1 MKFST
6 LATTLGL
13 TAQATAL
20 GRAVVHNNCPDT
32 VYLWSVGGAVGPRQT
47 LAPNDI
53 YSESF
58 YHDAA
63 SGGVSLKITRSPD
76 GLWDGSAQTNFAY
89 SLTGDRVWYDLSNVF
104 GAPFADSALSVNSD
118 DPGCGGIC
126 WPEGINPGGN
136 HVKDCSAEATEV
148 LTLCAWN
155 C

>member
-20 GRAVVHNNCPDT
+20 GRAVVHNNCAEP

-47 LAPNDI
+47 LHPNEI
-53 YSESF
+53 YSESVR
-58 YHDAA
+58 HDAA
-63 SGGVSLKITRSPD
+63 SGGVSLKITRGPD

-104 GAPFADSALSVNSD
+104 GAPFEGDALSVNSD
-118 DPGCGGIC
+118 DPSCGNIC
-126 WPEGINPGGN
+126 WADGVNPGGN
-136 HVKDCSAEATEV
+136 HVRDCSAEATEV
-148 LTLCAWN
+148 LTLCAWD

>member
-1 MKFST
+1 MKFFT

-13 TAQATAL
+13 AAQAAAV

-47 LAPNDI
+47 LLPNDV

-63 SGGVSLKITRSPD
+63 SGGVSLKITRGPD

-89 SLTGDRVWYDLSNVF
+89 SLTGDQVWYDLSNVF
-104 GAPFADSALSVNSD
+104 GAPFEGSTLSVKSD
-118 DPGCGGIC
+118 DPNCGGIC
-126 WPEGINPGGN
+126 FPEGLTLSGN
-136 HVKDCSAEATEV
+136 DVKVCSAEANEV
-148 LTLCAWN
+148 LTLCAWE